1 MLRVFV
7 CVLSVAA
14 SMQTETT
21 TPCASGFLATPCP
34 PALATSTTTPSAP
47 SRVASTVST
56 TPLPC
61 RTSASPVDGL
71 AISGAHVNLA
81 QESVE
86 VAPVST
92 VTATPVVAID
102 TTRTST
108 PVPCYSTSLKP
119 CPTLASTMTTT
130 PCVPMDALAIA
141 GARDTVGAALLT
153 SGEVVA
159 STATTTPLPCPTSVT
174 PCGALAI
181 AGAHVDLDK
190 ASLPHS
196 TSTTTP
202 SIFNLVPET
211 TKTTTPIPCS
221 TSSQKPCPVIASTLT
236 TTPCALAQVGALA
249 IAGSRDSPEIASSA
263 SDGMVVS
270 TATTTPSPCP
280 TTVSPCGALA
290 IAGAHVELVRAYGK
304 VSSPWSTVTTTP
316 CVAIDASKARVTYPC
331 HLTTTTMLST
341 TTVVTSTT
349 TTTVTTTTTITSATM
364 STSMTTTTTITTIKT
379 VADDSNTTNGGVLKS
394 VGGLA
399 ISGAS
404 MSAKIVSSKGHS
416 ISHAKASLRRKE
428 RGTTHSIRSDSDVS
442 LLPFLG
448 LALLLLCIVIPCWY
462 CCHRSNRKLSSA
474 PPKVTEEAPLLS
486 REVIDVN
493 KLETVLESPREAAP
507 LVSSSRIGE
516 ESGDAQGVASGA
528 ILNKRETSL
537 DSVRSH
543 VDDVAPTEFRSSTE
557 LVAPDV
563 AQVSEQETLAAEAM
577 VDMPDTT
584 ISSLQ
589 PSASPSRQR
598 EIPLVG
604 EAPKNTGCCA
614 CRGRH

>member
-1 MLRVFV
+1 
-7 CVLSVAA
+7 
-14 SMQTETT
+14 
-21 TPCASGFLATPCP
+21 
-34 PALATSTTTPSAP
+34 
-47 SRVASTVST
+47 
-56 TPLPC
+56 
-61 RTSASPVDGL
+61 
-71 AISGAHVNLA
+71 
-81 QESVE
+81 
-86 VAPVST
+86 
-92 VTATPVVAID
+92 
-102 TTRTST
+102 
-108 PVPCYSTSLKP
+108 
-119 CPTLASTMTTT
+119 
-130 PCVPMDALAIA
+130 MDALAIA

-159 STATTTPLPCPTSVT
+159 STATNTPLPCPTTVT

-202 SIFNLVPET
+202 SIFNLVPDT

-249 IAGSRDSPEIASSA
+249 IAGSRDTLEIASSV
-263 SDGMVVS
+263 SDGMVLL

-290 IAGAHVELVRAYGK
+290 IAGAHVELARPSGK

-316 CVAIDASKARVTYPC
+316 CAAIDTSKSRVTYPC
-331 HLTTTTMLST
+331 HLTTTTIMSST
-341 TTVVTSTT
+341 TTVVTRT
-349 TTTVTTTTTITSATM
+349 TTTVTPTTTIISATT
-364 STSMTTTTTITTIKT
+364 STSMTTTTTITTIET
-379 VADDSNTTNGGVLKS
+379 VEDDSNTTNVGVLKS
-394 VGGLA
+394 LGGLA

-416 ISHAKASLRRKE
+416 VSHAKASLRRKE
-428 RGTTHSIRSDSDVS
+428 RGTTHSTLSDSDVS

-462 CCHRSNRKLSSA
+462 CCHRSNRKLSSV

-486 REVIDVN
+486 RDAIDVN

-507 LVSSSRIGE
+507 LVSSSRIEE
-516 ESGDAQGVASGA
+516 ESLDAQDVASGA

-543 VDDVAPTEFRSSTE
+543 VDDVAPTEFKSSTE
-557 LVAPDV
+557 VVAPDV
-563 AQVSEQETLAAEAM
+563 AEVSEQEGLAAEAM
-577 VDMPDTT
+577 VDRPDTT
-584 ISSLQ
+584 IASLQ